1 MKKLSF
7 ILTLISL
14 ISFLN
19 ADWAWV
25 RDLAATDMVRV
36 WDLAVSY
43 DYDAVW
49 ASGQFTGTMHFGQEE
64 YPGKGEPDAFVAKY
78 SLEGEELW
86 FRSFGSPEEDVCFSV
101 AAGYG
106 VQGNTYFTG
115 YFNGVMQEDDIELES
130 AGLWDV
136 FYGKLD
142 TNGNLLWLKRFG
154 GILNDIGY
162 GIAVDYTDHFVITGW
177 FADSIDFGNGI
188 TLASYGGSDMFVAR
202 FDPDG
207 NCLWARHG
215 GDIGVDYGFK
225 VDVDGLGNAYCTG
238 TAGAGALFDGLTQTY
253 SGMYLAIYD
262 TNGNILEHISA
273 QHANPINIGVSKS
286 MGGVP
291 RAILTGRVT
300 GSAIF
305 GGASYSSYEDS
316 DDIFIAKYTLGS
328 GEWDEVQIIG
338 GAGSDKGRAA
348 YAHERYGWA
357 VAASFEESFSY
368 YGLLAEALGSWDC
381 AIIREDNKD
390 PLSYFGSCNTDVI
403 SALERWHDGW
413 EFSGGWYSG
422 TMQMG
427 DYSLDSGSDAKQN
440 GFVAGYLLEHW
451 AAAEDAVA
459 PYEYRLYNYPNPFVQ
474 NTTICLKNP
483 KPGEREA
490 YIYNLK
496 GQKLKELKQGTKNAE
511 ELQWQWDGK
520 DDSNRPLASGIYF
533 LRLKTA
539 EGVQNHKMLL
549 VK

>member
-1 MKKLSF
+1 MKKMIL
-7 ILTLISL
+7 ILTLVSM
-14 ISFLN
+14 ISFLS

-25 RDLAATDMVRV
+25 RDLDATDMVRV
-36 WDLAVSY
+36 WDLTVSY

-49 ASGQFTGTMHFGQEE
+49 AAGQFTGTMHFNGEE

-106 VQGNTYFTG
+106 AQGNTYFTG
-115 YFNGVMQEDDIELES
+115 YFNGTMQEDDIELES

-154 GILNDIGY
+154 GVLNDIGY
-162 GIAVDYTDHFVITGW
+162 GIAVDFTDHFVITGW

-188 TLASYGGSDMFVAR
+188 HLQSYGGSDMFVAR

-225 VDVDGLGNAYCTG
+225 VDVDAQGNAYCTG
-238 TAGAGALFDGLTQTY
+238 SAGAGAFFDGLTQVY
-253 SGMYLAIYD
+253 GGMYLAIYD
-262 TNGNILEHISA
+262 TNGNILDHISA

-286 MGGVP
+286 MNENP
-291 RAILTGRVT
+291 CAILTGRVT

-305 GGASYSSYEDS
+305 GGETYNSYEDS

-328 GEWDEVQIIG
+328 GAWDEVQIIG
-338 GAGSDKGRAA
+338 QAGSDKGRAA
-348 YAHERYGWA
+348 YAHELYGCA
-357 VAASFEESFSY
+357 VAASFEDSFWY
-368 YGLLAEALGSWDC
+368 QGLMAQSLGSWDC
-381 AIIREDNKD
+381 AIIREDKKD
-390 PLSYFGSCNTDVI
+390 PLTYFGSYNTDVI
-403 SALERWHDGW
+403 SALVRQHESW

-422 TMQMG
+422 LMQMG
-427 DYSLDSGSDAKQN
+427 DLSLDSGSDAKQN
-440 GFVAGYLLEHW
+440 GFVAGYW
-451 AAAEDAVA
+451 FDQMSVEDAVT
-459 PYEYRLYNYPNPFVQ
+459 PYEQGIYNYPNPFVKS
-474 NTTICLKNP
+474 TTICVKSP
-483 KPGEREA
+483 KPGAGEVS
-490 YIYNLK
+490 IYNLK
-496 GQKLKELKQGTKNAE
+496 GQKIKELEEGVKTAE
-511 ELQWQWDGK
+511 GLQWQWDGK
-520 DDSNRPLASGIYF
+520 DANGKPLAAGIYF

-539 EGVQNHKMLL
+539 DSVQNHKILL